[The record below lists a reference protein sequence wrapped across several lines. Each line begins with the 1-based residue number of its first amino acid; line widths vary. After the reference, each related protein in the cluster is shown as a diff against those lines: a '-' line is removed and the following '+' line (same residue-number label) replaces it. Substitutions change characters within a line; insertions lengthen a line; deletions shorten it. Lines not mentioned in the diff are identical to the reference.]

1 MTQPSPGGVPPR
13 LFHPRSIAIVG
24 ASADPLKL
32 SHRPLEY
39 LRHGGYEGEIFVVNA
54 RADEVAGLRSYARVA
69 DLPTVPDVAFLVVP
83 GAQALQA
90 ATECARLGVGS
101 AVVAST
107 GFAEAG
113 EEGAARQLALTALT
127 KAWGIRFVGPN
138 TNGLYATHQRLS
150 LGYNAA
156 HAQVLA
162 EGPVSIVSHSGA
174 LFSTLSARMNT
185 GGVGLAKFV
194 AVGNEA
200 DLDMLDFFEYL
211 VEDPQT
217 QVILLVLE
225 ALRDGTRFVEI
236 AARGH
241 AAGKPVAVLKLGTTQ
256 AGAASTNAHSSR
268 LAGSVRAYRAL
279 LDAAGVA
286 QVSSVEAL
294 VAFARLALTAPS
306 GWQPQGVG
314 LGVLTASGGGG
325 TLVADAVVGQGLE
338 VAALSQAT
346 TLALTGVKGSGGLMN
361 PLDVTSVGGT
371 LRSPETAA
379 LLASDASV
387 AAVVAF
393 LHTLPSPQGRDAFA
407 RAIADARRSSAKP
420 HLVIA
425 PGALPAEQAALL
437 AGQDVPVFSDSASA
451 IEALA
456 ATIKIRT
463 VRPPRAHVPAQ
474 TAAAVPVA
482 PGAGGDWGAVPA
494 SKPGQ
499 PRTLNEIA
507 AMQLFSEVGIG
518 CVARAFVNDAA
529 AAQAFAARGGMPI
542 VLKGVV
548 DGLEH
553 KSDAGLVHLQLDTPE
568 KIAQAFSHLEQA
580 LADMQAHGRICAQ
593 QMMRGELELIAGV
606 VHEAPLGRFLL
617 LGLGGRYAE
626 ALDDVRLLR
635 MPASRAEMRA
645 FVRDSTVGRVVTAA
659 RWPRASTLEDLVDVL
674 ERLQVLATALGSALQ
689 AMEINP
695 LLVGDAA
702 PVALDALMVLT
713 PEGDHP

>member
-1 MTQPSPGGVPPR
+1 MPPR
-13 LFHPRSIAIVG
+13 LFNPRSIAIVG

-39 LRHGGYEGEIFVVNA
+39 LRHGGYAGEIFVVNA
-54 RADEVAGLRSYARVA
+54 RADEVAGLRSYARMA
-69 DLPTVPDVAFLVVP
+69 DLPAVPDVAFLVVP

-127 KAWGIRFVGPN
+127 HEWGIRFVGPN

-185 GGVGLAKFV
+185 GGVGLSKFV

-211 VEDPQT
+211 VNDPQT

-225 ALRDGTRFVEI
+225 ALRDGARFLEI
-236 AARGH
+236 AARAH
-241 AAGKPVAVLKLGTTQ
+241 AAGKPVAVLKLGMTQ

-268 LAGSVRAYRAL
+268 LAGSARAYRAL

-294 VAFARLALTAPS
+294 VAFARLVLTHPPA
-306 GWQPQGVG
+306 WQPRGLG

-325 TLVADAVVGQGLE
+325 TLIADAAVGQGLE
-338 VAALSQAT
+338 VAALSDTAT
-346 TLALTGVKGSGGLMN
+346 QALTDIKGSPGLLN

-371 LRSPETAA
+371 LASGATAA
-379 LLASDASV
+379 LLAGDAPV
-387 AAVVAF
+387 DAVVAF
-393 LHTLPSPQGRDAFA
+393 LHTLPSAMGRETFA
-407 RAIADARRSSAKP
+407 RAIGDARRSSGKP

-425 PGALPAEQAALL
+425 PGTLPAEQAALL
-437 AGQDVPVFSDSASA
+437 AAQDVPIFTDSASA

-456 ATIKIRT
+456 ASMKAARS
-463 VRPPRAHVPAQ
+463 RRWRAPAEASASG
-474 TAAAVPVA
+474 TAAAHPEVNWRALPA
-482 PGAGGDWGAVPA
+482 GAA
-494 SKPGQ
+494 GQ
-499 PRTLNEIA
+499 AQALNEIA
-507 AMQLFSEVGIG
+507 AMRLFSEFGIG
-518 CVARAFVNDAA
+518 CVARAFVEDAA
-529 AAQAFAARGGMPI
+529 AAKAFAAQCGTPI

-548 DGLEH
+548 DGVEH
-553 KSDAGLVHLQLDTPE
+553 KSDIGLVHLHLDTPD
-568 KIAQAFSHLEQA
+568 KVAQAFERIGCA
-580 LADMQAHGRICAQ
+580 MAGMPVPGRVCAQ
-593 QMMRGELELIAGV
+593 QMMRGELELIVGV
-606 VHEAPLGRFLL
+606 VHEAPLGHFLL
-617 LGLGGRYAE
+617 MGLGGRYAE
-626 ALDDVRLLR
+626 AIDDVQLLR
-635 MPASRAEMRA
+635 MPAGRDEMRA
-645 FVRDSTVGRVVTAA
+645 FVLNGTVGRVVTAA
-659 RWPRASTLEDLVDVL
+659 RWPRASTLEDIVDVL
-674 ERLQVLATALGSALQ
+674 ERLQTLATALGPALQ

-695 LLVGDAA
+695 LLIGDAT
-702 PVALDALMVLT
+702 PVALDALIVLT
-713 PEGDHP
+713 PEGDHT

>member
-1 MTQPSPGGVPPR
+1 MTPARPGGVPPR
-13 LFHPRSIAIVG
+13 LFNPRSIAIVG

-32 SHRPLEY
+32 SHKPLAY
-39 LRHGGYEGEIFVVNA
+39 LRHGGYAGEIFVVNA
-54 RADEVAGLRSYARVA
+54 RADEVDGLRSYARMA

-127 KAWGIRFVGPN
+127 HEWGIRFVGPN

-185 GGVGLAKFV
+185 GGVGLSKFV

-211 VEDPQT
+211 VNDPQT

-225 ALRDGTRFVEI
+225 ALRDGDRFLDI
-236 AARGH
+236 AERAH
-241 AAGKPVAVLKLGTTQ
+241 AAGKPVAVLKLGMTQ

-268 LAGSVRAYRAL
+268 LAGSARAYRAL

-286 QVSSVEAL
+286 QVSSVEGL
-294 VAFARLALTAPS
+294 VAFARLVLTCPPR
-306 GWQPQGVG
+306 WQPRGFGV
-314 LGVLTASGGGG
+314 GVLTASGGGG
-325 TLVADAVVGQGLE
+325 TLIADAAVGQGLE
-338 VAALSQAT
+338 IAALSGTAT
-346 TLALTGVKGSGGLMN
+346 RALTAIKGSPGLLN

-371 LRSPETAA
+371 PRSGATAA
-379 LLASDASV
+379 LLAGDAPV
-387 AAVVAF
+387 DAVVAF
-393 LHTLPSPQGRDAFA
+393 LHTLPSAMGRETFA
-407 RAIADARRSSAKP
+407 RAIADARRSSGKP

-437 AGQDVPVFSDSASA
+437 ASQDVPVFSDSASA

-456 ATIKIRT
+456 AAMKAARHRQWRT
-463 VRPPRAHVPAQ
+463 PAALG
-474 TAAAVPVA
+474 TRH
-482 PGAGGDWGAVPA
+482 GEGSGAVVDWSSLPA
-494 SKPGQ
+494 GQAGQ
-499 PRTLNEIA
+499 PQALNEIA
-507 AMQLFSEVGIG
+507 GMQLFSAFGIG
-518 CVARAFVNDAA
+518 CVKRAFVKDAE
-529 AAQAFAARGGMPI
+529 AAQAFAVQCGSPI

-548 DGLEH
+548 DGVEH
-553 KSDAGLVHLQLDTPE
+553 KSDVGLVRLHLDTPD
-568 KIAQAFSHLEQA
+568 KVAQAFEHIG
-580 LADMQAHGRICAQ
+580 LAMAGMPAPGRICAQ
-593 QMMRGELELIAGV
+593 QMMRGELELIVGV

-617 LGLGGRYAE
+617 MGLGGRYAE
-626 ALDDVRLLR
+626 AIDDVQLLH
-635 MPASRAEMRA
+635 MPAGRDAMRA
-645 FVRDSTVGRVVTAA
+645 FVSNSTVGRVVSAA
-659 RWPRASTLEDLVDVL
+659 RWPRTSTLDDTVDVL
-674 ERLQVLATALGSALQ
+674 ERLQHLAMALGPALQ

-695 LLVGDAA
+695 LLIGDAA
-702 PVALDALMVLT
+702 PVALDALIVLT
-713 PEGDHP
+713 PEGDDL

>member
-1 MTQPSPGGVPPR
+1 MTLPRLAGVPPR
-13 LFHPRSIAIVG
+13 LFNPRSIAIVG

-39 LRHGGYEGEIFVVNA
+39 LRHGGYQGDIFVVNA
-54 RADEVAGLRSYARVA
+54 RADEVAGLRSYARMA
-69 DLPTVPDVAFLVVP
+69 DLPSVPDVAFLVVP

-113 EEGAARQLALTALT
+113 AEGAARQLALTELT
-127 KAWGIRFVGPN
+127 HEWGIRFVGPN

-174 LFSTLSARMNT
+174 LFSTLSARMNS

-211 VEDPQT
+211 VNDPQT

-225 ALRDGTRFVEI
+225 ALRDGSRFLDI
-236 AARGH
+236 AVRAH
-241 AAGKPVAVLKLGTTQ
+241 AAGKPVAVLKLGMTQ

-268 LAGSVRAYRAL
+268 LAGSARAYRAL

-294 VAFARLALTAPS
+294 VAFARLVLTHPS
-306 GWQPQGVG
+306 GWQPRGLG

-325 TLVADAVVGQGLE
+325 TLIADAAVGQGLE
-338 VAALSQAT
+338 IATLSDAT
-346 TLALTGVKGSGGLMN
+346 AQGLNGIKGTAGLLN

-371 LRSPETAA
+371 LASGATAS
-379 LLASDASV
+379 LLAGDAAV
-387 AAVVAF
+387 DAVVAF
-393 LHTLPSPQGRDAFA
+393 LHTLPSAQGREVFA

-425 PGALPAEQAALL
+425 PGALPPEQAALL
-437 AGQDVPVFSDSASA
+437 DAHDVPVFTDSTSA
-451 IEALA
+451 MEALA
-456 ATIKIRT
+456 ACMKSARH
-463 VRPPRAHVPAQ
+463 RRWRAPSAMGATADGNARADVDRASLPA
-474 TAAAVPVA
+474 
-482 PGAGGDWGAVPA
+482 GN
-494 SKPGQ
+494 PGQ
-499 PRTLNEIA
+499 PHVLNEIA
-507 AMQLFSEVGIG
+507 AMARFAEFGIA
-518 CVARAFVNDAA
+518 CVARTFVENAA
-529 AAQAFAARGGMPI
+529 AAQTFALQCDAPI

-548 DGLEH
+548 DGIEH
-553 KSDAGLVHLQLDTPE
+553 KSDLGLVRLHLDTPD
-568 KIAQAFSHLEQA
+568 KVAHAFDHITRA
-580 LADMQAHGRICAQ
+580 MADMAVPGRICAQ
-593 QMMRGELELIAGV
+593 HMMRGELELIVGV

-617 LGLGGRYAE
+617 MGLGGRYAE
-626 ALDDVRLLR
+626 AMDDVQLLR
-635 MPASRAEMRA
+635 MPAGRDEIRA
-645 FVRDSTVGRVVTAA
+645 FVLNDTVGRVVTAA
-659 RWPRASTLEDLVDVL
+659 RWPRASTSEEIVDVL
-674 ERLQVLATALGSALQ
+674 ERLQTLAMALGPSLQ

-695 LLVGDAA
+695 LLIGDAA
-702 PVALDALMVLT
+702 PVALDALIVLT
-713 PEGDHP
+713 PEGDDL

>member
-1 MTQPSPGGVPPR
+1 MTQPRPGGVPPR
-13 LFHPRSIAIVG
+13 LFNPRSIAIVG

-39 LRHGGYEGEIFVVNA
+39 LRHGGYAGEIFVVNA
-54 RADEVAGLRSYARVA
+54 RADEVAGLRSYARMA
-69 DLPTVPDVAFLVVP
+69 DLPAVPDVAFLVVP

-90 ATECARLGVGS
+90 ATECAKLGVGS

-127 KAWGIRFVGPN
+127 REWGIRFVGPN

-185 GGVGLAKFV
+185 GGVGLSKFV

-211 VEDPQT
+211 VNDPQT

-225 ALRDGTRFVEI
+225 ALRDGTRFLDI
-236 AARGH
+236 AARAQ
-241 AAGKPVAVLKLGTTQ
+241 AAGKPVAVLKLGMTQ

-268 LAGSVRAYRAL
+268 LAGSARAYRAL

-294 VAFARLALTAPS
+294 VAFARLVQSQPP
-306 GWQPQGVG
+306 GWQPRGLG

-325 TLVADAVVGQGLE
+325 TLIADAAVAQGLE
-338 VAALSQAT
+338 VAALSDAAT
-346 TLALTGVKGSGGLMN
+346 QALTRIKGSPGLLN

-371 LRSPETAA
+371 PSSGATAA
-379 LLASDASV
+379 LLAGDGPV
-387 AAVVAF
+387 DAVVAF
-393 LHTLPSPQGRDAFA
+393 LHTLPSAVGRETFA
-407 RAIADARRSSAKP
+407 RAIGDARRGSGKP

-425 PGALPAEQAALL
+425 PGTLPAEQAALL
-437 AGQDVPVFSDSASA
+437 ASQDVPVFTDSASA
-451 IEALA
+451 MEALA
-456 ATIKIRT
+456 AFMKAARSRRSRGPADPE
-463 VRPPRAHVPAQ
+463 VNLSALPAGAAGQARA
-474 TAAAVPVA
+474 
-482 PGAGGDWGAVPA
+482 
-494 SKPGQ
+494 
-499 PRTLNEIA
+499 LNEIA
-507 AMQLFSEVGIG
+507 AMRLFTEVGIR
-518 CVARAFVNDAA
+518 CVARAIVADAPA
-529 AAQAFAARGGMPI
+529 AKAFAAQCGTPI

-548 DGLEH
+548 DGIEH
-553 KSDAGLVHLQLDTPE
+553 KSDVGLVQLHLDTPD
-568 KIAQAFSHLEQA
+568 KVAQAFERI
-580 LADMQAHGRICAQ
+580 GRAMAGLPVPGHVCAQ
-593 QMMRGELELIAGV
+593 QMMRGELELIVGV

-617 LGLGGRYAE
+617 MGLGGRYAE
-626 ALDDVRLLR
+626 AIDDVQLLR
-635 MPASRAEMRA
+635 MPASRDEMRA
-645 FVRDSTVGRVVTAA
+645 FVLKGTVGRVVTAA
-659 RWPRASTLEDLVDVL
+659 RWPRASTLEDLVEVL
-674 ERLQVLATALGSALQ
+674 ERLQTLTANLGPTLQ

-695 LLVGDAA
+695 LLIGDAA
-702 PVALDALMVLT
+702 PVALDALIVLT
-713 PEGDHP
+713 TEGDHP

>member
-1 MTQPSPGGVPPR
+1 MPPR
-13 LFHPRSIAIVG
+13 LFNPRSIAIVG

-39 LRHGGYEGEIFVVNA
+39 LRHGGYAGEIFVVNA
-54 RADEVAGLRSYARVA
+54 RADEVAGLRSYACVA
-69 DLPTVPDVAFLVVP
+69 DLPAVPDVAFLVVP

-90 ATECARLGVGS
+90 AMECAKLGVGS

-113 EEGAARQLALTALT
+113 EEGAIRQLALTALSRE
-127 KAWGIRFVGPN
+127 WGIRFVGPN

-185 GGVGLAKFV
+185 GGVGLSKFV

-211 VEDPQT
+211 VDDPQT

-225 ALRDGTRFVEI
+225 ALRDGARFLDI
-236 AARGH
+236 AARAQ
-241 AAGKPVAVLKLGTTQ
+241 AAGKPVAVLKLGMTQ

-268 LAGSVRAYRAL
+268 LAGSARAYRAL

-294 VAFARLALTAPS
+294 VAFARLVQTQPP
-306 GWQPQGVG
+306 GWQPLGLG

-325 TLVADAVVGQGLE
+325 TLIADAAVAQGLE
-338 VAALSQAT
+338 VAALSDAAT
-346 TLALTGVKGSGGLMN
+346 QALTRIKGSPGLLN

-371 LRSPETAA
+371 PSSGATAA
-379 LLASDASV
+379 LLAGDGPV
-387 AAVVAF
+387 DAVVAF
-393 LHTLPSPQGRDAFA
+393 LHTLPSAVGRETFA
-407 RAIADARRSSAKP
+407 RAIGDARRGSGKP

-425 PGALPAEQAALL
+425 PGTLPAEQAALL
-437 AGQDVPVFSDSASA
+437 SSQGVPVFTDSASA
-451 IEALA
+451 MEALA
-456 ATIKIRT
+456 ALMKAAHNRRSRGPADPE
-463 VRPPRAHVPAQ
+463 VNLSALPAGAAGQARA
-474 TAAAVPVA
+474 
-482 PGAGGDWGAVPA
+482 
-494 SKPGQ
+494 
-499 PRTLNEIA
+499 LNEIA
-507 AMQLFSEVGIG
+507 AMRLFTEAGIP
-518 CVARAFVNDAA
+518 CVARAIVADAA
-529 AAQAFAARGGMPI
+529 AAKAFAAQCGTPI

-548 DGLEH
+548 DGIEH
-553 KSDAGLVHLQLDTPE
+553 KSDVGLVQLHLDTPD
-568 KIAQAFSHLEQA
+568 KVAQAFE
-580 LADMQAHGRICAQ
+580 RIERAMVDLPVPGHVCAQ
-593 QMMRGELELIAGV
+593 QMMRGELELIVGV

-617 LGLGGRYAE
+617 MGLGGRYAE
-626 ALDDVRLLR
+626 AIDDVQLLR
-635 MPASRAEMRA
+635 MPAGRDAVRA
-645 FVRDSTVGRVVTAA
+645 FVLSGTVGRVVTAH
-659 RWPRASTLEDLVDVL
+659 RWPRASTLEDIVDVL
-674 ERLQVLATALGSALQ
+674 ERLQTLTVTLGPALQ

-695 LLVGDAA
+695 LLIGDAA
-702 PVALDALMVLT
+702 PVALDALIVLT
-713 PEGDHP
+713 PEGDHL

>member
-1 MTQPSPGGVPPR
+1 MTRPRPGGVPPR
-13 LFHPRSIAIVG
+13 LFHPRSVAIVG

-54 RADEVAGLRSYARVA
+54 RASEVAGLRSYARIA
-69 DLPTVPDVAFLVVP
+69 DLPAVPDVAFLVVP

-113 EEGAARQLALTALT
+113 DEGAQRQLALTALT
-127 KAWGIRFVGPN
+127 EEWGIRFIGPN

-156 HAQVLA
+156 HAQRLA
-162 EGPVSIVSHSGA
+162 EGPVSIISHSGA
-174 LFSTLSARMNT
+174 LFSTLSARMNA
-185 GGVGLAKFV
+185 GAVGLAKFV

-200 DLDMLDFFEYL
+200 DLDMLDFFAYL
-211 VEDPQT
+211 VDDPQT

-225 ALRDGTRFVEI
+225 ALRDGERFLEI
-236 AARGH
+236 AARAR

-268 LAGSVRAYRAL
+268 LAGSARAYRAL

-294 VAFARLALTAPS
+294 VAFSRLALTHPS
-306 GWQPQGVG
+306 GWQPRGVG

-325 TLVADAVVGQGLE
+325 TLIADAVVGHGLE
-338 VAALSQAT
+338 VAALDRAT
-346 TLALTGVKGSGGLMN
+346 ANALTAIKGSPGLTN
-361 PLDVTSVGGT
+361 PLDVTSIGGT
-371 LRSPETAA
+371 LRSGETAK
-379 LLASDASV
+379 LLAADASV
-387 AAVVAF
+387 DAVVAF
-393 LHTLPSPQGRDAFA
+393 LHTLPSAQGRAAFA
-407 RAIADARRSSAKP
+407 RAIAEARRHSAKP

-425 PGALPAEQAALL
+425 PGALPAEQVALL
-437 AGQDVPVFSDSASA
+437 AAEDVPVFSDSASA

-456 ATIKIRT
+456 ATLKT
-463 VRPPRAHVPAQ
+463 ARPPLAHTSASAKAPQARDAEDVDGR
-474 TAAAVPVA
+474 AAALQVE
-482 PGAGGDWGAVPA
+482 
-494 SKPGQ
+494 PGQ
-499 PRTLNEIA
+499 PRVLNEVA
-507 AMQLFSEVGIG
+507 AMKLFAGAGIA
-518 CVARAFVNDAA
+518 CVARGFVADPAEA
-529 AAQAFAARGGMPI
+529 RAFAARCGGPI

-548 DGLEH
+548 DGVEH
-553 KSDAGLVHLQLDTPE
+553 KSDAGLVHLHLDTPE
-568 KIAQAFSHLEQA
+568 KVDHAFAQLQRA
-580 LADMQAHGRICAQ
+580 LADMPVPGRICAQ
-593 QMMRGELELIAGV
+593 QMMRGEVELIVGV

-617 LGLGGRYAE
+617 LGMGGRYAE
-626 ALDDVRLLR
+626 AIDDVQLLR
-635 MPASRAEMRA
+635 MPASRAAMHA
-645 FVRDSTVGRVVTAA
+645 FVCSGTVGRVLNAA
-659 RWPRASTLEDLVDVL
+659 RWPRPRTPEDIVDVL
-674 ERLQVLATALGSALQ
+674 DRLQTLATALGPALQ

-695 LLVGDAA
+695 LLIGDAA
-702 PVALDALMVLT
+702 PVALDALMVLK

>member
-1 MTQPSPGGVPPR
+1 MTQPIPGGVPPR
-13 LFHPRSIAIVG
+13 LFNPRSVAIVG

-39 LRHGGYEGEIFVVNA
+39 LRRGGYAGEIFVVNA
-54 RADEVAGLRSYARVA
+54 RADEVAGLRTYARVA
-69 DLPTVPDVAFLVVP
+69 DLPAVPDVAFLVVP

-113 EEGAARQLALTALT
+113 EEGAARQFALTALSRE
-127 KAWGIRFVGPN
+127 WGIRFVGPN

-174 LFSTLSARMNT
+174 LFSTLSARMNS
-185 GGVGLAKFV
+185 GGVGLSKFV

-211 VEDPQT
+211 VNDPQT

-225 ALRDGTRFVEI
+225 ALRDGARFLEV
-236 AARGH
+236 AARAQ
-241 AAGKPVAVLKLGTTQ
+241 AAGKPVAVLKLGMTQ

-268 LAGSVRAYRAL
+268 LAGSARAYRAL

-294 VAFARLALTAPS
+294 VAFARLVLANPP
-306 GWQPQGVG
+306 GWKPQGLG

-325 TLVADAVVGQGLE
+325 TLIADAAVAQGLE
-338 VAALSQAT
+338 VAALSDAAT
-346 TLALTGVKGSGGLMN
+346 QALTRIKGSSGLLN

-371 LRSPETAA
+371 PSSGATAA
-379 LLASDASV
+379 LLAGDGPV
-387 AAVVAF
+387 DAVVAF
-393 LHTLPSPQGRDAFA
+393 LHTLPSAAGRETFA
-407 RAIADARRSSAKP
+407 RAIGDARRNSGKP

-425 PGALPAEQAALL
+425 PGTLPAEQAALL
-437 AGQDVPVFSDSASA
+437 ASQDVPVFTDSASA
-451 IEALA
+451 MEALA
-456 ATIKIRT
+456 AFMKAERNRQRRGAADPA
-463 VRPPRAHVPAQ
+463 VNLKDLPAGAAGQAH
-474 TAAAVPVA
+474 
-482 PGAGGDWGAVPA
+482 
-494 SKPGQ
+494 
-499 PRTLNEIA
+499 TLNEIA
-507 AMQLFSEVGIG
+507 AMRLFTECGIA
-518 CVARAFVNDAA
+518 CVARAVVEDVEAA
-529 AAQAFAARGGMPI
+529 KAFAAQCGTPI

-548 DGLEH
+548 DGIEH
-553 KSDAGLVHLQLDTPE
+553 KSDMGLVQLHLDTPD
-568 KIAQAFSHLEQA
+568 KVAQAFE
-580 LADMQAHGRICAQ
+580 RIGNAMAGMPVPGHVCAQ
-593 QMMRGELELIAGV
+593 QMMRGELELIVGV

-617 LGLGGRYAE
+617 MGLGGRYAE
-626 ALDDVRLLR
+626 AIDDVQLLR
-635 MPASRAEMRA
+635 MPASRDEMRA
-645 FVRDSTVGRVVTAA
+645 FVLNGTVGRVVTAA
-659 RWPRASTLEDLVDVL
+659 RWPRASALEDLVDVL
-674 ERLQVLATALGSALQ
+674 QCLQTLTASLGPALQ

-695 LLVGDAA
+695 LLIGDAA
-702 PVALDALMVLT
+702 PVALDALIVLT
-713 PEGDHP
+713 PEGDHT